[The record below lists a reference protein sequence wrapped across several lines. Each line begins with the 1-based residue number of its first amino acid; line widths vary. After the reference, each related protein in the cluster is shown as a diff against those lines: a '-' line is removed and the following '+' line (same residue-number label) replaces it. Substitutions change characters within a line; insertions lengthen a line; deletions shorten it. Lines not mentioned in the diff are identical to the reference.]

1 VLTGDQAQA
10 WQTYSQLGN
19 PNELQQQLEQAQ
31 QATTE
36 LAGLRRAE
44 QVRSVA
50 EAAGYKP
57 NVLQRLAEGLTLE
70 MREQQVEGQTAR
82 VPVVVTGEGQQQ
94 QATPLADYAQQHW
107 ADFLPALQAQGG
119 PQPGP
124 AQGGQGTTYP
134 PQQGGGRPAQGDPVQ
149 SFIQQSNERREQA
162 ANPLRRTERSQ

>member
-1 VLTGDQAQA
+1 
-10 WQTYSQLGN
+10 
-19 PNELQQQLEQAQ
+19 
-31 QATTE
+31 
-36 LAGLRRAE
+36 
-44 QVRSVA
+44 
-50 EAAGYKP
+50 
-57 NVLQRLAEGLTLE
+57 

-94 QATPLADYAQQHW
+94 QATPLAEYAQQHW

-119 PQPGP
+119 PQQSP